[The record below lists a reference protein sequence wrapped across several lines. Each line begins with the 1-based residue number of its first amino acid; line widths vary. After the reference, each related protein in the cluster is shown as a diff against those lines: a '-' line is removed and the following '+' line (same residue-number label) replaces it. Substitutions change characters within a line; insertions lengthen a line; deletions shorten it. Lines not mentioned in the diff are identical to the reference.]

1 MKTSKLVV
9 RFPFSISQVAD
20 NAVEINVS
28 FDGLPFPGL
37 TVPPVDAER
46 FNAAVGITTEEH
58 EAVLDQ
64 LQHVYIR
71 KLIVASIKV
80 EGQL

>member
-1 MKTSKLVV
+1 MNIAKLVV
-9 RFPFSISQVAD
+9 KFPFSISQVAD
-20 NAVEINVS
+20 NAVEIQLS
-28 FDGLPFPGL
+28 PHGLQFPGL
-37 TVPPVDAER
+37 RVAPAEADK
-46 FNAAVGITTEEH
+46 FNAAAGITQDEH

-71 KLIVASIKV
+71 KLIVAAIKV